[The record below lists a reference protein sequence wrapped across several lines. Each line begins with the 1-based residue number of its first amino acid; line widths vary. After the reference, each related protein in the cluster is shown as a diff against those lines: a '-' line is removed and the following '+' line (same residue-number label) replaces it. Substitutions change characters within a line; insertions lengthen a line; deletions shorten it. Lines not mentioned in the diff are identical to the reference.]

1 MQKADLQHIGQALA
15 DQMTQAD
22 AEKALGTLRTF
33 IPGAAQSSQELFPVI
48 RNTLLLIAKISGQGS
63 EVRAAILEY
72 ISLHDQETTDELN
85 ETQQL
90 ADDAGV
96 PVGNAKKKKSGN

>member
-22 AEKALGTLRTF
+22 AEKALSTLRTF

-63 EVRAAILEY
+63 EVRAAFLEY
-72 ISLHDQETTDELN
+72 ISLHDQEQADELN